1 MSDDVIQVPKGQRVR
16 FGRQDITSGSLE
28 DPWRVI
34 RVIASRRPDLEG
46 ASAMG
51 RVLVSFRMAVRFR
64 EVLATLAYCSDR
76 SMGLAVERL
85 LELPAARI
93 DEHSA
98 ALVKGSG
105 DRGRPSDIPEDGSFN
120 QVVEVQETGES
131 YSTHFVGHWVD
142 QCIYLSTPVIDR
154 LESIAKSAGLSADEA
169 LDAIIAGHL
178 AGSLRGG

>member
-1 MSDDVIQVPKGQRVR
+1 M
-16 FGRQDITSGSLE
+16 
-28 DPWRVI
+28 I

-51 RVLVSFRMAVRFR
+51 RVLVAFRMAVRFR

-93 DEHSA
+93 DQHA
-98 ALVKGSG
+98 ASLAKGGG
-105 DRGRPSDIPEDGSFN
+105 DRGRPSDIPEDDSFN
-120 QVVEVQETGES
+120 QLVEVPETGDS

-142 QCIYLSTPVIDR
+142 QCIYLSTPAIDR
-154 LESIAKSAGLSADEA
+154 LEAIARSAGLTADEA

-178 AGSLRGG
+178 AGGL